1 MKGCEEIVT
10 GRKRSECGYAR
21 LSLLGIGL
29 LRTAMASCDG
39 LPSLA
44 KGHRRVEL
52 ATTFA
57 TLDECIDHIR

>member
-1 MKGCEEIVT
+1 MKGCEEIII
-10 GRKRSECGYAR
+10 GRKRSECGYAQ
-21 LSLLGIGL
+21 LCLLCIGL

-44 KGHRRVEL
+44 RGHRRVKF
-52 ATTFA
+52 AMTFA